1 MESPYGIPACIA
13 EHPQVRGNI
22 IVASVTGSRL
32 YGIANHNSDYDYIIV
47 SPTATKNSRI
57 TSGEIDASVWTPET
71 YLDLLYRGTPQA
83 YEINRSPYAV
93 WDSQW
98 EPFFHAIHPDA
109 HWLRRKFLSLK
120 NTQGVEKQRKH
131 AARTAIMALKIC
143 AHGTAPSPVLTPLES
158 SAVLACATHPTWAQ
172 RLHDMAESTMV
183 GENRLDRLDAM
194 LRYMANATIHH
205 QDLQRK
211 DPQQ

>member
-93 WDSQW
+93 WDPQW
-98 EPFFHAIHPDA
+98 EPFFHAIRPDA
-109 HWLRRKFLSLK
+109 HGLRRKFLSLK
-120 NTQGVEKQRKH
+120 
-131 AARTAIMALKIC
+131 
-143 AHGTAPSPVLTPLES
+143 TPRE
-158 SAVLACATHPTWAQ
+158 
-172 RLHDMAESTMV
+172 
-183 GENRLDRLDAM
+183 
-194 LRYMANATIHH
+194 
-205 QDLQRK
+205 
-211 DPQQ
+211 

>member
-1 MESPYGIPACIA
+1 M
-13 EHPQVRGNI
+13 RGNI
-22 IVASVTGSRL
+22 VVASITGSRL
-32 YGIANHNSDYDYIIV
+32 YGVSTPDSDYDYVIV

-71 YLDLLYRGTPQA
+71 YLNLLHRSVPQS
-83 YEINRSPYAV
+83 YEINRSPYAM
-93 WDSQW
+93 WSPQW

-109 HWLRRKFLSLK
+109 HELRRKFLSLK

-143 AHGTAPSPVLTPLES
+143 AYGTASPVLTPLES
-158 SAVLACATHPTWAQ
+158 SAVIACATHPTWAQ

-194 LRYMANATIHH
+194 LRYMANATTYH
-205 QDLQRK
+205 QDR
-211 DPQQ
+211 